1 MKLFIKRFVCVMLSL
16 LLLCFLVTIAFAHS
30 GKTDGNGGHYDRST
44 GEYHYHH
51 GYPAHQHAGG
61 ECPYDFKDNIN
72 YSSSSS
78 TSNYNTK
85 SNDTSIDKESLSEIF
100 FYITIAIW
108 IGLYILFAIKE
119 WSLNVYFVICL
130 IITIV
135 LTALPYLLE

>member
-51 GYPAHQHAGG
+51 GYPAHQHDSG
-61 ECPYDFKDNIN
+61 ECPYDYKDETNHQ
-72 YSSSSS
+72 SH
-78 TSNYNTK
+78 SNK
-85 SNDTSIDKESLSEIF
+85 IPSESKDYDRSKISEIL
-100 FYITIAIW
+100 YYVTVAIW
-108 IGLYILFAIKE
+108 IGLYILYCIKE
-119 WSLNVYFVICL
+119 WKMTSYFIICL
-130 IITIV
+130 IATIV